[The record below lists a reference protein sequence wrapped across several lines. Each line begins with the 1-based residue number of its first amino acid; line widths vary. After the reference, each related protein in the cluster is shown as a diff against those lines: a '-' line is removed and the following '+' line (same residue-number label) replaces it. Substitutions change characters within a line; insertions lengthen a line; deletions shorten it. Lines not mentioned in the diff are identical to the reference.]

1 MIDGGTDTDTDT
13 TTGDDLLAT
22 LREATGRP
30 GLAYAAP
37 PAALTGG
44 FYAEMFRFRLADP
57 PEGLAGD
64 LVARIL
70 PDPDIGAWEATVQR
84 HVAGQGFPTP
94 AVRLT
99 AGEAGPLGRYLI
111 VMDHVDGRP
120 PMAGL
125 SIARVAGQIPRLVRR
140 MPDQLAAI
148 AARLHALDP
157 GPLAAALDGLDTGI
171 PTTTAGFVEERVR
184 QAAALGQDDIA
195 GAGERLLA
203 AQPPAGG
210 RLAVTH
216 GDLHPLNLLVG
227 EGEPVLID
235 WSLARVAHP
244 AFTLGFTDLVLASP
258 PIPLPRA
265 AAAVLGTVG
274 RRIARRF
281 LRTYRRLTDGTRAE
295 VGEADLAWHRRVHA
309 LRILVEMAGWDR
321 PVPGHPWLLMEPVA
335 RSQLGLSPRS

>member
-1 MIDGGTDTDTDT
+1 VINGGAGSGTGT
-13 TTGDDLLAT
+13 TTGEDLLAT
-22 LREATGRP
+22 LREATGCP

-44 FYAEMFRFRLADP
+44 FYAELLRFRLADP
-57 PEGLAGD
+57 PDGLAGD

-70 PDPDIGAWEATVQR
+70 PDPEIGAWEATVQR

-111 VMDHVDGRP
+111 VMDHVDGRS

-125 SIARVAGQIPRLVRR
+125 SLATVAAQVPRLVRR
-140 MPDQLAAI
+140 LPDQLAGI

-157 GPLAAALDGLDTGI
+157 EPVAAALEGLDTAL
-171 PTTTAGFVEERVR
+171 PTTTAGFVEDRVR
-184 QAAALGQDDIA
+184 QAAAAGRDDIA

-203 AQPPAGG
+203 TRPAGG
-210 RLAVTH
+210 RPAVTH

-227 EGEPVLID
+227 QGEPVLID
-235 WSLARVAHP
+235 WSVARVAHP
-244 AFTLGFTDLVLASP
+244 AFTLGFTDLVLSSP

-265 AAAVLGTVG
+265 GAAVLGTVG

-281 LRTYRRLTDGTRAE
+281 LRTYRRLTAGTAAE

-321 PVPGHPWLLMEPVA
+321 PVPGHPWLVMEPVA
-335 RSQLGLSPRS
+335 RTLLGLAPRR